1 MSSFDAFA
9 LILALIALGLLLAR
23 ARVLPDN
30 AAESLNLFAIYL
42 CLPAAVLRYVPGLTL
57 DLSLIGLALTP
68 WILMGATILLVLA
81 VKKPLKLSR
90 DHMTALFL
98 CVGFCNSSFLGF
110 PMTEALLGED
120 AVAYAVVYDQFGS
133 FMLLSTVGLFI
144 LARHSG
150 SALGFS
156 PIFARMVRFP
166 TIWALL
172 IGLTIYPKEPPAL
185 LSTLV
190 DSLAA
195 SLVPIVMVAIGLNLK
210 FRMPREELAPFA
222 FGLVARLVILPI
234 IALGVG
240 LAFGMPS
247 LMLRVNI
254 LESAMPPMVTA
265 AALAASEGI
274 APRLGSALV
283 GYGLLLSI
291 VTLPLITLLFEW
303 AAL

>member
-9 LILALIALGLLLAR
+9 QILTFIAFGLLLAR
-23 ARVLPDN
+23 ARILPEN
-30 AAESLNLFAIYL
+30 AAETLNLFAIYL
-42 CLPAAVLRYVPGLTL
+42 CLPAAVLRYVPGMRL

-68 WILMGATILLVLA
+68 WILMGATLALVFA
-81 VKKPLKLSR
+81 FKKPLKLSR
-90 DHMTALFL
+90 DHVTALLL

-133 FMLLSTVGLFI
+133 FLLLSTVGLYI

-150 SALGFS
+150 SALGFR
-156 PIFARMVRFP
+156 PILARMVRFP
-166 TIWALL
+166 AIWALL
-172 IGLTIYPKEPPAL
+172 LGLTIFPEEPPVLAR
-185 LSTLV
+185 TLI
-190 DSLAA
+190 DSLAT

-222 FGLVARLVILPI
+222 FGLVARLVLLPL
-234 IALGVG
+234 IAFGAG